1 MHPRQLSSYG
11 GKQLFPPS
19 HSMGEPRQSSQRH
32 FPPRQVSPGV
42 TQQQQFLHQDTLPF
56 PGGSQSSQS
65 PRGYPPRPTTST
77 SRSPFFVF
85 HSVDPIKRTNKLP
98 SRGYSSPSYQHPQ
111 HRFPYPHQFPGRL
124 TKPPQSSFSPTPRQP
139 GFLQPNI
146 YPQQRFSKQSSP
158 QQINMMPSPQQM
170 KHYSGSYRSQERFY
184 IPSQSPR
191 KRFNSPS
198 FGPRSSPNLLPRD
211 PTSNHDIRARF
222 PPSSSSGSMSLIIF

>member
-1 MHPRQLSSYG
+1 M
-11 GKQLFPPS
+11 
-19 HSMGEPRQSSQRH
+19 
-32 FPPRQVSPGV
+32 
-42 TQQQQFLHQDTLPF
+42 FL
-56 PGGSQSSQS
+56 
-65 PRGYPPRPTTST
+65 
-77 SRSPFFVF
+77 F
-85 HSVDPIKRTNKLP
+85 HSVDPVNRTNELP
-98 SRGYSSPSYQHPQ
+98 PRGYSSPSNQHPQ
-111 HRFPYPHQFPGRL
+111 HRFPSPHQLPGRL

-222 PPSSSSGSMSLIIF
+222 PPSSSSGSMSLVIFLKSIIPNFQDSSLQIPLLLGLSKVHLICQAITRPGKSHLPSLILHLEKMLLSQVEIIVRPSIPSKL